1 MEENVVMDEKKE
13 KNKALIK
20 KILVIA
26 GNVVFYAVVIL
37 LFLFSLMNINAG
49 NGTENFPNLFGKG
62 FLSVESNSME
72 RKEGGYHPE
81 EWKDYYIEDIQKGDL
96 VYDDVFN
103 GDLSTLKIGDVI
115 TFYDGTLKALNT
127 HRIVYINPEF
137 HYVITQGDYVITQSQ
152 TDTYYYRDSD
162 SAAKKNDLT
171 SDHNMAQIVET
182 KDIKGV
188 VTGVKRGA
196 GSVLSN
202 IRQNWLFYFVIPVA
216 VILLFEIFLVVKN
229 ILDLRNEKN
238 KVALESDKETMMAE
252 LEAEKEKMRQE
263 LLAELKAQQ
272 EAEAKKEAIEPTEEV
287 EKETVEEDAIKEAE
301 IEEPTV
307 LDDTKEENTEE

>member
-13 KNKALIK
+13 KNKTLIK

-49 NGTENFPNLFGKG
+49 NGSENFPNLFGKG

-72 RKEGGYHPE
+72 RKENGYHPE

-96 VYDDVFN
+96 VYADVFN
-103 GDLSTLKIGDVI
+103 GDLSTLKVGDVI
-115 TFYDGTLKALNT
+115 TFYDGALKALNT
-127 HRIVYINPEF
+127 HRIVYIGET
-137 HYVITQGDYVITQSQ
+137 YVITQGDYIITQSQ
-152 TDTYYYRDSD
+152 TDSYYYRDSD

-171 SDHNMAQIVET
+171 SDHNVAQIVET
-182 KDIKGV
+182 GDIKGV

-229 ILDLRNEKN
+229 ILDLRHEKN

-272 EAEAKKEAIEPTEEV
+272 EAEVKKEVTKPTEEV
-287 EKETVEEDAIKEAE
+287 TSQDIEENIPEAK